1 MEQKRRNRVARLFP
15 RIESCERLVV
25 RLEMNIHEEWMK
37 GKKYMAF
44 E

>member
-1 MEQKRRNRVARLFP
+1 MVQKRRTRVARLFP
-15 RIESCERLVV
+15 TIESCERLVV
-25 RLEMNIHEEWMK
+25 RLVMDIHEEWMK